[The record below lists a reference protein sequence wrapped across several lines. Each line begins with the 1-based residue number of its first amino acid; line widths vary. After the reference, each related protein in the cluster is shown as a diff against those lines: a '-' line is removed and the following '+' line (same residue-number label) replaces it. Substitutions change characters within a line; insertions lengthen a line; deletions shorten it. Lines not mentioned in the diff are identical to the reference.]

1 MQNLSEPNRKA
12 LLVSLHDDIHKA
24 ARQLARI
31 VLEGKLDRVNYPP
44 NLQFSP
50 EEVTA
55 LSKIGE
61 IPGIQSALEKI
72 FADAAASV
80 IFGFLNYID
89 GTGDPA
95 LAASGWTEVDLV
107 DRDHAA
113 DGGEVFLH
121 TAFYDTYWNW
131 RDANAGA

>member
-1 MQNLSEPNRKA
+1 MQNLSASNRKA
-12 LLVSLHDDIHKA
+12 LLMSLHDDIHKA
-24 ARQLARI
+24 AQHSARI
-31 VLEGKLDRVNYPP
+31 VLQGKLDRVSYPP
-44 NLQFSP
+44 NLEFNP

-80 IFGFLNYID
+80 IFSFLNYID

-95 LAASGWTEVDLV
+95 LAASGWSEVDLV
-107 DRDHAA
+107 DRNHSS